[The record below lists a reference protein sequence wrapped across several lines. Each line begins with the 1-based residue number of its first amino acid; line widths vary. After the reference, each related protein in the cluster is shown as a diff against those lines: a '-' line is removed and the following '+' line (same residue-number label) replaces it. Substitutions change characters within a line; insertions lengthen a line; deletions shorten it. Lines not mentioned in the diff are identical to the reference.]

1 MRLFWTISRWAFVG
15 LVILL
20 AVMVAT
26 KLSLPGHYDRP
37 EVGCYWDVSLVW
49 TVGCKGFVGSKLVAF
64 LLTLPLIVFSF
75 GPIFLWYEV
84 TSGRLF
90 EFAAKAPIFL
100 LVQVVSICWLALG
113 LLYPFRWLFL
123 KVSKQ

>member
-1 MRLFWTISRWAFVG
+1 
-15 LVILL
+15 
-20 AVMVAT
+20 MVAT

-49 TVGCKGFVGSKLVAF
+49 TVACKGFIGSKLVGF
-64 LLTLPLIVFSF
+64 LLTLPLIVFF
-75 GPIFLWYEV
+75 LGPIFLWGEV
-84 TSGRLF
+84 ATGRLF
-90 EFAAKAPIFL
+90 EFAAKAPFFL
-100 LVQVVSICWLALG
+100 LVEIVSLCWLGFG